1 MIELVVNII
10 EGFMLASFL
19 VSVMDIKKKKS
30 LYFISLFISSTFI
43 ITLSNY
49 ISIYDLFLTS
59 IIIIVN
65 VLISYIFVENDIRE
79 IFLYVCTE
87 TLVSALSNVFAVI
100 IFENRMALI
109 ISSKSFYIIMALF
122 IIYLLRKRKI
132 VYNTKIYMF
141 LSLIMIML
149 QFIISNFIQLYLFFL
164 NDYQELKL
172 TLIFLILIIL
182 LVLFMLIYISDLYQT
197 KQEYEKLKYIKESD
211 EIIKN
216 LYNEVK
222 ITKHDIKHVYE
233 MLGYYI
239 KNHEYTKLSKFID
252 DKQENINKVPVL
264 IQTDNEIVNMILNNK
279 IMKAYSHNLNVEF
292 EVSLK
297 KEIFIN
303 DCDINDL
310 LSNALDNAIDYNIE
324 NGNIQIKIIQEE
336 AYIYISI
343 KNSTENKEM
352 LTKKNI
358 TDHGF
363 GIKSIKRICNKY
375 NGVMETSLKNTEFT
389 FHFTRNSTNL
399 KFHFTTS
406 V

>member
-363 GIKSIKRICNKY
+363 GINSIKRICNKY

-389 FHFTRNSTNL
+389 LQITL
-399 KFHFTTS
+399 LA
-406 V
+406 

>member
-297 KEIFIN
+297 KEIFIS

-336 AYIYISI
+336 TYIYISI

-389 FHFTRNSTNL
+389 LQITL
-399 KFHFTTS
+399 LA
-406 V
+406 

>member
-239 KNHEYTKLSKFID
+239 KNH
-252 DKQENINKVPVL
+252 
-264 IQTDNEIVNMILNNK
+264 
-279 IMKAYSHNLNVEF
+279 
-292 EVSLK
+292 
-297 KEIFIN
+297 
-303 DCDINDL
+303 
-310 LSNALDNAIDYNIE
+310 
-324 NGNIQIKIIQEE
+324 
-336 AYIYISI
+336 
-343 KNSTENKEM
+343 
-352 LTKKNI
+352 
-358 TDHGF
+358 
-363 GIKSIKRICNKY
+363 
-375 NGVMETSLKNTEFT
+375 
-389 FHFTRNSTNL
+389 
-399 KFHFTTS
+399 
-406 V
+406 

>member
-222 ITKHDIKHVYE
+222 ITKHDMKHVYE

-239 KNHEYTKLSKFID
+239 SNHEYTKLSKFID

-389 FHFTRNSTNL
+389 LQITL
-399 KFHFTTS
+399 LA
-406 V
+406 

>member
-109 ISSKSFYIIMALF
+109 ISSKSFYVIMALF

-222 ITKHDIKHVYE
+222 ITKHDMKHVYE

-389 FHFTRNSTNL
+389 LQITL
-399 KFHFTTS
+399 LA
-406 V
+406 

>member
-59 IIIIVN
+59 IIIFVN

-109 ISSKSFYIIMALF
+109 ISSKSFYVIMALF

-222 ITKHDIKHVYE
+222 IAKHDMKHVYE

-239 KNHEYTKLSKFID
+239 SNHEYTKLSKFID

-375 NGVMETSLKNTEFT
+375 NGVMETSLKNNEFT
-389 FHFTRNSTNL
+389 LQITL
-399 KFHFTTS
+399 LA
-406 V
+406 

>member
-222 ITKHDIKHVYE
+222 IAKHDMKHVYE

-297 KEIFIN
+297 KEIFIS

-389 FHFTRNSTNL
+389 LQITL
-399 KFHFTTS
+399 LA
-406 V
+406 

>member
-222 ITKHDIKHVYE
+222 IAKHDIKHVYE

-389 FHFTRNSTNL
+389 LQITL
-399 KFHFTTS
+399 LA
-406 V
+406 

>member
-264 IQTDNEIVNMILNNK
+264 IQTDNEIVNIILNNK

-375 NGVMETSLKNTEFT
+375 NGVMETSLKNNEFT
-389 FHFTRNSTNL
+389 LQITL
-399 KFHFTTS
+399 LA
-406 V
+406 

>member
-59 IIIIVN
+59 IIIFVN

-109 ISSKSFYIIMALF
+109 ISSKSFYVIMALF

-222 ITKHDIKHVYE
+222 IAKHDMKHVYE

-239 KNHEYTKLSKFID
+239 SNHEYTKLSKFID

-389 FHFTRNSTNL
+389 LQITL
-399 KFHFTTS
+399 LA
-406 V
+406 